1 MWTNVNALV
10 YAARDQPVRTRLEAL
25 VAHDHA
31 APVIL
36 SMPFLSS
43 VVVSISYIYQLSCVV
58 FLTFDQPTFF

>member
-10 YAARDQPVRTRLEAL
+10 YAARDRPVRTRLEAL
-25 VAHDHA
+25 VAHDRA

-43 VVVSISYIYQLSCVV
+43 VVVRFYFIYLSTLVCSVSQ
-58 FLTFDQPTFF
+58 F